1 VEQGQSAMGHD
12 DFTGDDIAHDLSG
25 QALGAGAGTCR
36 REFLKSVALVG
47 AGTLLSANGL
57 MAQKLPG
64 GDVKPNRVDV
74 HHHILPPPYML
85 RARDRVLEISDRDHS
100 ALLNWTPARAVE
112 EMDRCGISTA
122 ITSLSLPGVWFG
134 GAEAARSLARTCN
147 EYGAQ
152 MVRDYAGRF
161 GLFAAVPLPD
171 TESSLREVAYALDVL
186 KADGIGLVSS
196 YEDKWPGDPAFAPV
210 FEELNRRKAVVF
222 VHPTSPNCCSH
233 LMPGIAAST
242 VEFLF
247 DTSRAI
253 ISLLV
258 NGAFS
263 RFPDIR
269 FIFCHAG
276 GTMPVL
282 AARTNSFVER
292 HKDIAER
299 VPKGAAY
306 ELRRL
311 YYDVAN
317 SINPS
322 SMAAL
327 MNLVPTSQLLFGS
340 DFPYVPCTVTANGL
354 DHFGLSPGDLQAV
367 NRENAARLFPRLSL
381 TTNPAG
387 IH

>member
-1 VEQGQSAMGHD
+1 MEPDTNASD
-12 DFTGDDIAHDLSG
+12 DMVPDTDCRNRAVD
-25 QALGAGAGTCR
+25 AGR
-36 REFLKSVALVG
+36 REFLKSAALVG
-47 AGTLLSANGL
+47 AGVLLSPSGL
-57 MAQKLPG
+57 AAQTKLPQTATQ
-64 GDVKPNRVDV
+64 PARIDV

-85 RARDRVLEISDRDHS
+85 RARDRILEVSDRDHS

-112 EMDRCGISTA
+112 EMDRNGIATA

-134 GAEAARSLARTCN
+134 GAEAARSLARACN
-147 EYGAQ
+147 EYAAQ
-152 MVRDYAGRF
+152 MMKDYPGRF
-161 GLFAAVPLPD
+161 GMFAAVPLPD
-171 TESSLREVAYALDVL
+171 TEGSLREIAYALDIL
-186 KADGIGLVSS
+186 KADGIGLVSN
-196 YEDKWPGDPAFAPV
+196 YDDKWPGDPAFTPV

-222 VHPTSPNCCSH
+222 IHPAAPSCCSH

-258 NGAFS
+258 NGTFS
-263 RFPDIR
+263 KFSDIR

-276 GTMPVL
+276 GTMPMV
-282 AARTNSFVER
+282 AARTKAFIER
-292 HKDIAER
+292 HKDMAER
-299 VPKGAAY
+299 IPNGVPS
-306 ELRRL
+306 ELKKL

-340 DFPYVPCTVTANGL
+340 DFPYVPCAVTSNGV
-354 DHFGLSPGDLQAV
+354 DHFGLSLSDLQAV
-367 NRENAARLFPRLSL
+367 NRGNATRLFPRLNL
-381 TTNPAG
+381 TPSPTG
-387 IH
+387 IR

>member
-1 VEQGQSAMGHD
+1 MRCDGLADSAGGLALDRRMG
-12 DFTGDDIAHDLSG
+12 AAASG
-25 QALGAGAGTCR
+25 ANR
-36 REFLKSVALVG
+36 REFLKAVAFVG
-47 AGTLLSANGL
+47 AGTLLSAYGMAAQTGL
-57 MAQKLPG
+57 QGADP
-64 GDVKPNRVDV
+64 KPNRIDV

-100 ALLNWTPARAVE
+100 ALLSWTPARAVE
-112 EMDRCGISTA
+112 EMDRNGISTA
-122 ITSLSLPGVWFG
+122 VTSLSLPGVWFG
-134 GAEAARSLARTCN
+134 GAEAARSLARSCN
-147 EYGAQ
+147 EYAAK
-152 MVRDYAGRF
+152 MMTDYPGRF

-171 TESSLREVAYALDVL
+171 TEGSLREVAYALDTL
-186 KADGIGLVSS
+186 KADGIGLVSN
-196 YEDKWPGDPAFAPV
+196 YDDKWPGDPAFAPV

-222 VHPTSPNCCSH
+222 VHPTAPSCCGH

-258 NGAFS
+258 NGTFS

-282 AARTNSFVER
+282 AARTNAFLER

-317 SINPS
+317 SVNPS

-340 DFPYVPCTVTANGL
+340 DFPFVPPGVTANGL
-354 DHFGLSPGDLQAV
+354 DHFGLSSTELQAV
-367 NRENAARLFPRLSL
+367 NRENAMRLFPRLNL
-381 TTNPAG
+381 TMNPPG

>member
-1 VEQGQSAMGHD
+1 MNRDGC
-12 DFTGDDIAHDLSG
+12 DLGRTAIDPRPRSG
-25 QALGAGAGTCR
+25 VHSGLER
-36 REFLKSVALVG
+36 REFLKSLTLAG
-47 AGTLLSANGL
+47 AGTLLCGNRL
-57 MAQKLPG
+57 TAQSKVRAS
-64 GDVKPNRVDV
+64 DVKPSRIDV

-85 RARDRVLEISDRDHS
+85 RARDRILEISDRDHS

-112 EMDRCGISTA
+112 EMDRAGIATA

-134 GAEAARSLARTCN
+134 GVEAARTLARTCN
-147 EYGAQ
+147 EYAAQ
-152 MVRDYAGRF
+152 MVKDYPGRF

-171 TESSLREVAYALDVL
+171 TDGSLRELAYALDIL
-186 KADGIGLVSS
+186 KADGIGLVSN
-196 YEDKWPGDPAFAPV
+196 YDDQWPGDPAFAPV
-210 FEELNRRKAVVF
+210 FEELNRRRAVVF
-222 VHPTSPNCCSH
+222 IHPTAPSCCSH

-253 ISLLV
+253 LSLLV
-258 NGAFS
+258 SGTFS

-282 AARTNSFVER
+282 AARANAFVER

-299 VPKGAAY
+299 VPTGVPS
-306 ELRRL
+306 ELKKL

-317 SINPS
+317 SVNPS

-327 MNLVPTSQLLFGS
+327 TNLVPMSQLLFGS

-354 DHFGLSPGDLQAV
+354 DRFGLSASDLSAV
-367 NRENAARLFPRLSL
+367 NRENAVRLFPRLNSTATL
-381 TTNPAG
+381 TG
-387 IH
+387 IPH